1 MNLGYVDSELGLK
14 PVPLFAKE
22 EADAR
27 GAAVGKPTPVTYGGR
42 PACSAGSSCSTGS
55 SSQLLSRFIRGE
67 NNIHSLLNYLNLFME
82 IF

>member
-1 MNLGYVDSELGLK
+1 LGLK

-42 PACSAGSSCSTGS
+42 PACSAGSSCSAASAEQMKIYFFFCVPSCGVLFS
-55 SSQLLSRFIRGE
+55 S
-67 NNIHSLLNYLNLFME
+67 
-82 IF
+82 